1 MATVN
6 YNIGYTYQAK
16 LTYPIQF
23 TYYNASINPPISGPT
38 SVVNTEP
45 TVFNVDTT
53 DFSIGEI
60 IVTNATGVYDSTNDT
75 ITITNPTGNVSVLV
89 KAKGPI
95 AGSLNNYWCLAIGGS
110 HGGPDPGSGEHGSAP
125 IGGTVSYTDA
135 YGDSKVLDIST
146 LGLIPSRLNQAWV
159 TPNIY
164 GEGDQIM
171 AGTPIVFSN
180 IVVGVYNYASGDVRI
195 SYNDGSD
202 HTIVQGKYSNYTVNA
217 SYVTPSNSIRL
228 RSLL

>member
-1 MATVN
+1 MAIEN

-16 LTYPIQF
+16 FTYPIQF
-23 TYYNASINPPISGPT
+23 TYYNPSINPPISGPT
-38 SVVNTEP
+38 SVVNIEP

-53 DFSIGEI
+53 NFSIGEI

-75 ITITNPTGNVSVLV
+75 ITITNPIGNVSVLV

-95 AGSLNNYWCLAIGGS
+95 AGSLNNYWCLEIAGS
-110 HGGPDPGSGEHGSAP
+110 HGGSGDNEYGSAP
-125 IGGTVSYTDA
+125 ISGTVSYIDA
-135 YGDSKVLDIST
+135 YGDNKVLDIST
-146 LGLIPSRLNQAWV
+146 LGLIPGGLNQHYY
-159 TPNIY
+159 TPNSAGI
-164 GEGDQIM
+164 GDQIM

-195 SYNDGSD
+195 SYFDTSS
-202 HTIVQGKYSNYTVNA
+202 HTIVQGNYSNYTVNA
-217 SYVTPSNSIRL
+217 SYVTTSNSIIL